1 MNYFIGDWYSDS
13 AIMYS
18 ILNELTLYTGN
29 DRCGSKIFIKNDKKV
44 KKPQSCKFGCTWRQM
59 IGKNIRNYC
68 PILKGYKTKLYEEQP
83 KLFNV
88 FNEFRDLYFK
98 DFKFDSV
105 TINYMSQGCSM
116 KQHYD
121 KVNVGDSVLCAFG
134 DYHGGKTFI
143 QNEKNRNY
151 TIYDARDEPLIFNGA
166 TRRHFVN
173 TISEGERFSLVFYNS
188 KNKF

>member
-18 ILNELTLYTGN
+18 ILDELTLYTGN
-29 DRCGSKIFIKNDKKV
+29 DRSGSKIFIKNDKKV
-44 KKPQSCKFGCTWRQM
+44 KKPQSCKLGCTWRQK
-59 IGKNIRNYC
+59 IGKKDRTYC
-68 PILKGYKTKLYEEQP
+68 PILQGYKTKLYEDHPE
-83 KLFNV
+83 LFDV
-88 FNEFRDLYFK
+88 FNQYRDLYFK

-105 TINYMSQGCSM
+105 TINYMSKGSSM

-121 KVNVGDSVLCAFG
+121 KVNVGESVLCAFG
-134 DYHGGKTFI
+134 EYKGGNTFI
-143 QNEKNRNY
+143 QNIKNNNF
-151 TIYDARDEPLIFNGA
+151 TIYDARDEPIIFNGA

-173 TISEGERFSLVFYNS
+173 TISEGQRFSLVFYNS